1 MGDQS
6 TRDMFQHVLN
16 IIEGTD
22 SSEAAIHTPL
32 CVSAYFPQLTHYDQT
47 IKTGN
52 GFLYSHDGVNYLVTT
67 AHLLFDTNKS
77 VDTEK
82 ASKIVSDINGRKTLT
97 NYCYSRFFDVAVFD
111 LTTLDIGSS
120 AGFDQTKHATGK
132 PDNANVKYMDPN
144 TGNHVLA
151 DAKYLNL
158 ANASVEM
165 GAVCHKL
172 IQGASGAAVTNDIG
186 KLVGMVSSCGEQYDN
201 MTLCVPI
208 SVIHKI
214 VSSGLCAE
222 GGQNYDSVETNTIYP
237 HVVTVPLQMGH
248 LLSLPN
254 SITQGECVVQSSD
267 IANIKPFDIITKVGS
282 VAVGRENKVAT
293 QALLNNSFS
302 INMKVIKLN
311 DSWRDIYGALPRSIS
326 YYNGKTPYNGEPLED
341 AGGTPN
347 DSTTDDYIH
356 NQIIVSQEFGQININ
371 GNTIT
376 VGDSEHD
383 EELISATGSQVL
395 YNNILHPGCLVKFIN
410 TNQDKTVF
418 ASVTSINTPSDTSIT
433 TITIDKTLDSDI
445 TDMIIF
451 PFSSIY
457 TENCNDNALGVF
469 DIVSGFS
476 ASEYIEPG
484 TDTRFGQNSRYAKL
498 TNMGYKD
505 NCINFVIKYWATL
518 VCSNLMKLPMGQQHI
533 VWASE
538 IKRLFNILPPE
549 YLYNNKFTLVMAIF
563 YKLLEF
569 NDVSVMNLL
578 NILLQNIIQH
588 LQNEGISGDE
598 LLNKMQL
605 FVIEIK
611 DFFPI
616 IDNTNSL
623 SNSINIFGKKIT
635 YAPVLGEPLL
645 NYEGT
650 IVTDENGGKLFEIIE
665 ITREEDVE
673 SGELVP
679 TNEIKVRPFQNLSS
693 GMRFKVDIVN
703 EEEMVSHL
711 YTIDGGDPE
720 TILLTDNI
728 NGDST
733 FNAEG
738 YSAEHYHQK
747 NTIAK
752 ATPRQLPSD
761 NVNQNLELCY
771 KELEYLCNNATW
783 TDFGDDELYYPR
795 FFGLLQYFW
804 DKAHITLGGIMTT
817 LDSNAFDA
825 ETNVD
830 LTKSVLPAHLG
841 TWNFDRLLG
850 RSNEGNCSDE
860 NIKTNIKKLGQVDGI
875 NVYSF
880 NYIFEPT
887 ITRVGVMAQ
896 ELLKSNKKN
905 IVYKEFDGIYRV
917 NYRRLNLLFN
927 GKKLPYV
934 L

>member
-77 VDTEK
+77 VDSEQ
-82 ASKIVSDINGRKTLT
+82 ASVIKCNRKTLT
-97 NYCYSRFFDVAVFD
+97 TYCYSRFFDVAVFNVD
-111 LTTLDIGSS
+111 GLELGTVASIASTNNAD
-120 AGFDQTKHATGK
+120 TKS
-132 PDNANVKYMDPN
+132 DNANVKYIDPN
-144 TGNHVLA
+144 TGNHILT
-151 DAKYLNL
+151 DAKYVNL
-158 ANASVEM
+158 VNASVEM
-165 GAVCHKL
+165 GAICHKL

-201 MTLCVPI
+201 MSLCVPI

-214 VSSGLCAE
+214 VSSGTYLD
-222 GGQNYDSVETNTIYP
+222 GGQNYDSVANINFYP
-237 HVVTVPLQMGH
+237 GVVTVPLQMGH
-248 LLSLPN
+248 LLSLPD
-254 SITQGECVVQSSD
+254 SIIQGECVAQSSD
-267 IANIKPFDIITKVGS
+267 IENIKPFDIITKVGS

-311 DSWRDIYGALPRSIS
+311 NSWRDIYGALPRSIS
-326 YYNGKTPYNGEPLED
+326 YYNGETPYDGEPLED
-341 AGGTPN
+341 ADGTPN
-347 DSTTDDYIH
+347 HTTTDDYIH
-356 NQIIVSQEFGQININ
+356 NQIIVSEEFGQIVIN

-376 VGDSEHD
+376 VGDSVHV

-538 IKRLFNILPPE
+538 IKRLFNILPQN
-549 YLYNNKFTLVMAIF
+549 YVWINGLNLVMSIF

-569 NDVSVMNLL
+569 NDISVMNLL
-578 NILLQNIIQH
+578 NILLQNMIQH
-588 LQNEGISGDE
+588 VKNEQTPENS
-598 LLNKMQL
+598 LVLNDSEILFGMER
-605 FVIEIK
+605 FVIQIK

-623 SNSINIFGKKIT
+623 SNSINIFGKLISYLPIT
-635 YAPVLGEPLL
+635 GSDKLQ
-645 NYEGT
+645 YEGT
-650 IVTDENGGKLFEIIE
+650 IVYNEAGDTKLFEVIE
-665 ITREEDVE
+665 ILSPNYIT
-673 SGELVP
+673 
-679 TNEIKVRPFQNLSS
+679 VRPFQ
-693 GMRFKVDIVN
+693 D
-703 EEEMVSHL
+703 
-711 YTIDGGDPE
+711 
-720 TILLTDNI
+720 
-728 NGDST
+728 
-733 FNAEG
+733 FN
-738 YSAEHYHQK
+738 
-747 NTIAK
+747 
-752 ATPRQLPSD
+752 
-761 NVNQNLELCY
+761 
-771 KELEYLCNNATW
+771 
-783 TDFGDDELYYPR
+783 
-795 FFGLLQYFW
+795 
-804 DKAHITLGGIMTT
+804 
-817 LDSNAFDA
+817 
-825 ETNVD
+825 
-830 LTKSVLPAHLG
+830 
-841 TWNFDRLLG
+841 
-850 RSNEGNCSDE
+850 
-860 NIKTNIKKLGQVDGI
+860 
-875 NVYSF
+875 
-880 NYIFEPT
+880 
-887 ITRVGVMAQ
+887 
-896 ELLKSNKKN
+896 
-905 IVYKEFDGIYRV
+905 
-917 NYRRLNLLFN
+917 
-927 GKKLPYV
+927 
-934 L
+934 